1 MAKQRKVTL
10 FSQPGLMFCQS
21 TKEFL
26 SKNGIPFEDRNIA
39 TDPTALDELRK
50 MNVMTT
56 PVAKVDDTVIVGFD
70 EEKLRKELGISG

>member
-1 MAKQRKVTL
+1 
-10 FSQPGLMFCQS
+10 MFCQS

-26 SKNGIPFEDRNIA
+26 SKNGIAFKDRNIA
-39 TDPTALDELRK
+39 TDPTALDELRR

-70 EEKLRKELGISG
+70 EEKLRRELGISG